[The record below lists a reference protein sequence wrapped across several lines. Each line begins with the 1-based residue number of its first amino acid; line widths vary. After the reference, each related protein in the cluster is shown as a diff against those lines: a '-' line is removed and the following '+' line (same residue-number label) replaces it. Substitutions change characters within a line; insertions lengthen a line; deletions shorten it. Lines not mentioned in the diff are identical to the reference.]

1 MPRTYPEVA
10 PEMVMEVKSAFDRL
24 IPIQKKIQSFLQLQ
38 WGIRVGILI
47 DPDQRSVSVYRL
59 GAAVNVLEDGEVL
72 TLPELLP
79 NWELPVSDLW
89 TGAMRQI

>member
-59 GAAVNVLEDGEVL
+59 GAAVNVLVYL
-72 TLPELLP
+72 VYLSH
-79 NWELPVSDLW
+79 NIAVSSRDFL
-89 TGAMRQI
+89 A